1 MTDLDQI
8 NVNTIRFLAVDAVEQ
23 ANSGHPG
30 LPLGAAPM
38 AYTLWDRFLRHDPTD
53 PMWFSRD
60 RFVLSPGHGSAML
73 YALLHVYGYDLPID
87 EVRSF
92 RQNGSLTPG
101 HPEYGHTAGV
111 EATTGPLGQGFSMG
125 IGMAIAERFLSARFN
140 RPDFPIVDHATYGIV
155 SDGDLME
162 GISSEAAS
170 LAGTLGLGKVIYLY
184 DDNHISIEGSTD
196 LAFRE
201 DVGLRFEA
209 YGWQVIRVADGT
221 DLDAITGAIEA
232 ARVDVRPSLIMVRNH
247 IGFGSPGQD
256 TAAVHGEPLGSD
268 GVAATKHALGWPAE
282 PSFLVPDE
290 AAAHFVRSRDEGSER
305 HAAWT
310 RLLARYRKE
319 YPDLAAQ
326 FDDAVEG
333 RLPEGWDAQIPS
345 FTSEDGAVST
355 RDASGAVMNGIARGY
370 PTFVGGSADLNPSTK
385 TELIGLGDFGLDN
398 GSGRNIHFGIRE
410 HAMGAIINGMAL
422 HSGVLPFGATFFVF
436 ADYLRPALRLSALMQ
451 THAVYVFTHD
461 SIAVGEDGPTHQ
473 PVEHLASLRSIPG
486 ITVLRPADANETVAA
501 WRIAVE
507 RRGPTVLVLTRQ
519 KLPVLATGQYPV
531 SEGVPSGGYV
541 IREADGGSPQVTLIA
556 TGSEV
561 NLALDAADLLADMS
575 IAARVVSLPSWEL
588 FREQSDEYRESVLPV
603 GVPRLAIEAAH
614 SMGWREFV
622 GDSGEVISIDR
633 FGASGP
639 GPDVYADLGFTVGHV
654 VDRATALVGR
664 P

>member
-1 MTDLDQI
+1 
-8 NVNTIRFLAVDAVEQ
+8 
-23 ANSGHPG
+23 
-30 LPLGAAPM
+30 
-38 AYTLWDRFLRHDPTD
+38 
-53 PMWFSRD
+53 
-60 RFVLSPGHGSAML
+60 
-73 YALLHVYGYDLPID
+73 
-87 EVRSF
+87 
-92 RQNGSLTPG
+92 
-101 HPEYGHTAGV
+101 
-111 EATTGPLGQGFSMG
+111 
-125 IGMAIAERFLSARFN
+125 
-140 RPDFPIVDHATYGIV
+140 
-155 SDGDLME
+155 
-162 GISSEAAS
+162 
-170 LAGTLGLGKVIYLY
+170 
-184 DDNHISIEGSTD
+184 
-196 LAFRE
+196 
-201 DVGLRFEA
+201 
-209 YGWQVIRVADGT
+209 
-221 DLDAITGAIEA
+221 
-232 ARVDVRPSLIMVRNH
+232 
-247 IGFGSPGQD
+247 
-256 TAAVHGEPLGSD
+256 
-268 GVAATKHALGWPAE
+268 
-282 PSFLVPDE
+282 
-290 AAAHFVRSRDEGSER
+290 
-305 HAAWT
+305 
-310 RLLARYRKE
+310 
-319 YPDLAAQ
+319 
-326 FDDAVEG
+326 
-333 RLPEGWDAQIPS
+333 
-345 FTSEDGAVST
+345 
-355 RDASGAVMNGIARGY
+355 MNGIARGY